1 MNMNIVDR
9 IKALCDG
16 KQITIMQL
24 EAKLG
29 ISNGTISKWRKSSPK
44 LSKEDIARR
53 LRSRRF

>member
-29 ISNGTISKWRKSSPK
+29 ISFGKDLVRQCC
-44 LSKEDIARR
+44 AV
-53 LRSRRF
+53 